1 MDTMMETNETLK
13 KEDKHTKV
21 ICISGKAGHGKDTFG
36 QYLYEDLI
44 SLNKSAR
51 IFHFADLVKFICKQY
66 FDWNGEKD
74 EAGRHLLQYIGTD
87 VIRNQNENYWVD
99 FIINLLTMLDGT
111 WDYIVIP
118 DCRFPNEADRFK
130 DSIFKTYVVRVN
142 RPDYVST
149 LTEEQQRHASE
160 TAMDNYDFDKVVFN
174 NSLVDLAFDAAL
186 MCNYL
191 INNE

>member
-1 MDTMMETNETLK
+1 METNETLK

-130 DSIFKTYVVRVN
+130 DSIFKTYIVRVN

-149 LTEEQQRHASE
+149 LTEEQQKHTSE

-174 NSLVDLAFDAAL
+174 NSLADLAFDAAL

>member
-1 MDTMMETNETLK
+1 MDIMTEISETTKNT
-13 KEDKHTKV
+13 DKHTKV

-99 FIINLLTMLDGT
+99 FIVNLLTMLDGT
-111 WDYIVIP
+111 WEYIIIP

-130 DSIFKTYVVRVN
+130 NSIFKTYVVRVN

-149 LTEEQQRHASE
+149 LTEKQQRHKSE
-160 TAMDNYDFDKVVFN
+160 TAMDNYDFDKIIFN
-174 NSLVDLAFDAAL
+174 NSLTDLAFDAAL

-191 INNE
+191 VNNG